1 MAVKW
6 HLDLQKMI
14 EDKPEKK
21 SHLLVPPSL
30 VKSNGKSGRSIKF
43 WAYNMD
49 TKEKSRVRIKAI
61 SPNRMDNRK
70 KILLIWQD

>member
-1 MAVKW
+1 MAMAVKW

-14 EDKPEKK
+14 EDDNPEKK

-30 VKSNGKSGRSIKF
+30 VKSSGKSRWYIKF

-49 TKEKSRVRIKAI
+49 TKEKSRVRIKANF
-61 SPNRMDNRK
+61 SQQNG
-70 KILLIWQD
+70 